1 MEITELLRFINA
13 AHGTSF
19 SVVGKCAGGT
29 RGAYEIADPTGRRAV
44 LKSDPRPSWIA
55 QLRRVVP
62 ITEHLR
68 AIGYPTPRIHFV
80 GVAPD
85 GMPYYVQ
92 DFALGAPMAALTPD
106 NLDLL
111 LALNDRQANQ
121 HVATEQNW
129 SAYVW
134 RVVFAGESGW
144 AATLRGHAPATADLL
159 AAVEALTRRYRDT
172 RLPTAD
178 VVHGDFSPDNVLV
191 LDGRVTAVIDFAAAG
206 RGTRAI
212 DLARLLV
219 WSYDDLD
226 ASSRQ
231 RLHARIRDIAG
242 VAGLTICL
250 AEQILDLIAYTID
263 HHAPADVAQAVRLGR
278 RLLDELSPA
287 G

>member
-1 MEITELLRFINA
+1 MEISELLRFINA
-13 AHGTSF
+13 EHGMAF
-19 SVVGKCAGGT
+19 SVVGKCAGGV
-29 RGAYEIADPTGRRAV
+29 RGAYEIADPTGQRAV
-44 LKSDPRPSWIA
+44 LKSGPRPSWIK

-62 ITEHLR
+62 ITEQVR
-68 AIGYPTPRIHFV
+68 AVGYPTPRVHFV

-85 GMPYYVQ
+85 GMPYHVQ
-92 DFALGAPMAALTPD
+92 DFAPGAPMAALTSG

-121 HVATEQNW
+121 RVATEQNW

-144 AATLRGHAPATADLL
+144 AATLRGHSPATADLL

-206 RGTRAI
+206 CGTRAI

-226 ASSRQ
+226 APLRN
-231 RLHARIRDIAG
+231 RLYARIRDIAG

-250 AEQILDLIAYTID
+250 AEQLLDVLAYMID
-263 HHAPADVAQAVRLGR
+263 HRATADVAQAVRLGWR
-278 RLLDELSPA
+278 ILDELSPA
-287 G
+287 D

>member
-1 MEITELLRFINA
+1 MEITELLRFVNA
-13 AHGTSF
+13 AHDTAF
-19 SVVGKCAGGT
+19 SVVGKCAGGIW
-29 RGAYEIADPTGRRAV
+29 GAYEIADPTGQRAV
-44 LKSDPRPSWIA
+44 LKSGPRPSWIK

-62 ITEHLR
+62 ITEHMR
-68 AIGYPTPRIHFV
+68 AVGYPTPRVHFV

-92 DFALGAPMAALTPD
+92 DFAPGVPMAALTPD

-111 LALNDRQANQ
+111 LALNDQQADQ
-121 HVATEQNW
+121 HIATEQNW
-129 SAYVW
+129 SSYVW

-144 AATLRGHAPATADLL
+144 AAALRGHSPATAELL
-159 AAVEALTRRYRDT
+159 VAVEALTRRYRDA

-226 ASSRQ
+226 VSSRK
-231 RLHARIRDIAG
+231 RLHARIRDVAG
-242 VAGLTICL
+242 VAGHTICL
-250 AEQILDLIAYTID
+250 ADQILGLVAYMID
-263 HHAPADVAQAVRLGR
+263 HRAPADIEQAVRLGW
-278 RLLDELSPA
+278 RLLDQLGPA

>member
-1 MEITELLRFINA
+1 MEIGELLHFINA
-13 AHGTSF
+13 RHGASF
-19 SVVGKCAGGT
+19 SVVGKCAGGIW
-29 RGAYEIADPTGRRAV
+29 GAYEIADRTGRRAV
-44 LKSDPRPSWIA
+44 VKSGPRPSWIA

-62 ITEHLR
+62 ITEQMR
-68 AIGYPTPRIHFV
+68 AVGYPTPRIHFV

-92 DFALGAPMAALTPD
+92 DFALGLPMAALTPD

-121 HVATEQNW
+121 HIATEQNW

-144 AATLRGHAPATADLL
+144 AAALRGHSPATADLL
-159 AAVEALTRRYRDT
+159 AAVEALTRRYRGT

-178 VVHGDFSPDNVLV
+178 VVHGDFLPDNVLV

-219 WSYDDLD
+219 WSYDDLE
-226 ASSRQ
+226 AALRG
-231 RLHARIRDIAG
+231 RLIARIRDIAG
-242 VAGLTICL
+242 VAGLAICL
-250 AEQILDLIAYTID
+250 ADQIIGLVAFMID
-263 HHAPADVAQAVRLGR
+263 HRAPADVERAIQQGW
-278 RLLDELSPA
+278 RLLDDLKTA